1 MFMLIKEEIHKR
13 FLGEYDSNSEKEFT
27 WRRKLCLLIFAAA
40 FPVLIWGVSRGGWW
54 FEEMSAL
61 FLGVALLLM
70 FFSGLSEKDAVNTFI
85 AGAGDLV
92 GVVLTIGLARSIN
105 IVMDNGFISDT
116 LLYYSTE
123 FVAGMGKG
131 TFDYCTTTNFLCF
144 RFFIPSSSGLA
155 VLSMPIMAPLADTV
169 GLSREVVINAY
180 NWGQGWMSFITPTG
194 LILVTLEMA
203 GTTFDKWL
211 KYILPLMGIIG
222 VFSAVMLVINT
233 MF

>member
-1 MFMLIKEEIHKR
+1 MFTYIA
-13 FLGEYDSNSEKEFT
+13 T
-27 WRRKLCLLIFAAA
+27 A

-131 TFDYCTTTNFLCF
+131 TFAIAQLLIFSVF
-144 RFFIPSSSGLA
+144 RFLYTFIFW
-155 VLSMPIMAPLADTV
+155 TCCTFY
-169 GLSREVVINAY
+169 AY
-180 NWGQGWMSFITPTG
+180 YGSTCRYSWSIKRSCYQC
-194 LILVTLEMA
+194 V
-203 GTTFDKWL
+203 
-211 KYILPLMGIIG
+211 
-222 VFSAVMLVINT
+222 
-233 MF
+233 